1 LNVVAYVALPDQELA
16 FVIQI
21 PPLAIFL
28 RLISEGADVPF
39 EEVVPVMMLI
49 VIVIFIIVR
58 YVPARGCS
66 HRRSPSQLP
75 QGTGKLTHT

>member
-1 LNVVAYVALPDQELA
+1 MIGVGFGNSIAVVRPLRPQGIGPYSLAYVALPDQELA

-39 EEVVPVMMLI
+39 EEVVPVMMPG
-49 VIVIFIIVR
+49 FD
-58 YVPARGCS
+58 
-66 HRRSPSQLP
+66 
-75 QGTGKLTHT
+75 